1 MRSVGAILLVV
12 LMGCS
17 GGGAAAPRVPVFGRV
32 TMRGVPLRSGA
43 IAFTPDRQRGGEG
56 PTSRADLSFDGR
68 FILPAGGLPPGW
80 YRITVA
86 SLDVALPVRLRD
98 PETAG
103 ISREVVA
110 GQQNVLQIE
119 LDLSLANR

>member
-1 MRSVGAILLVV
+1 MRSLGAVLLVV

-17 GGGAAAPRVPVFGRV
+17 GAAAPRVPVFGRV
-32 TMRGVPLRSGA
+32 TMRGYPLRSGA

-56 PTSRADLSFDGR
+56 PTSRADLTYDGR
-68 FILPAGGLPPGW
+68 FILPSGGLTPGW

-103 ISREVVA
+103 ITREVVA
-110 GQQNVLQIE
+110 GRENSLLIE
-119 LDLSLANR
+119 LDTSLANR